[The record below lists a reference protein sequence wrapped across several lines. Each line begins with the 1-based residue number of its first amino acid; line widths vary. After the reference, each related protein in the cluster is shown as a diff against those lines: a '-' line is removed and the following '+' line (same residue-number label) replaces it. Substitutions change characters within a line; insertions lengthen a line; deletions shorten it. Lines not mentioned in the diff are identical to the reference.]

1 MTNLISRTYLVGGY
15 VRDQLLGIASHDKDY
30 VVVGSTPNEMIA
42 QGFEQVGADFP
53 VFLHPETKEEYAL
66 ARTERKCGVGYKG
79 FTCDFNPNIA
89 IETDL
94 VRRDLTINAIALDPD
109 TGKMIDPCYGQR
121 DINSRILRHC
131 SNSFRDDP
139 LRVLRIA
146 RFAAKFYS
154 FGFHIANETMELMR
168 EMVQSG
174 ELDHLTPERI
184 WGETVKALG
193 TQNPEQY
200 FYTLLNCG
208 ALRIIMPELSN
219 LYNVPQPVEHHPE
232 VDTFIHVMM
241 CLEQA
246 VKMELSTR
254 AMFAVLVHDL
264 GKGITPQEEWPHH
277 KGHEGFGV
285 PLVEAFCDRL
295 RVPNQYRWMGVKAC
309 EYHLNV
315 HKIMELNHKTLVT
328 KLIELGAIQN
338 HQRFTELLKVCEADS
353 RGRFG
358 LENRAYPQADYA
370 LKASYVLLGL
380 TYKDLA
386 DKYNGDKLVE
396 AIRKRR
402 YAAMAQFKQIY
413 TGI

>member
-1 MTNLISRTYLVGGY
+1 MSKTYLVGGAC
-15 VRDQLLGIASHDKDY
+15 RDQLLGIASHDKDY
-30 VVVGSTPNEMIA
+30 VVVGSTPDEMLA
-42 QGFEQVGADFP
+42 QGFEQVGSGFP
-53 VFLHPETKEEYAL
+53 VFLHPQTKDEYAL

-79 FTCDFNPNIA
+79 FVCDFNP
-89 IETDL
+89 ETTLAMDQN
-94 VRRDLTINAIALDPD
+94 RRDLSINSIAQDLE
-109 TGKMIDPCYGQR
+109 TGQLIDPCGGIQ
-121 DINSRILRHC
+121 DIKDRILRHC
-131 SNSFRDDP
+131 SEAFRDDP

-154 FGFHIANETMELMR
+154 FGFHIANETMDLMR
-168 EMVQSG
+168 EMVKSG

-184 WGETVKALG
+184 WDETVKALR

-338 HQRFTELLKVCEADS
+338 HQRFVELLKVCEADS
-353 RGRFG
+353 RGRLG
-358 LENRAYPQADYA
+358 LENRAYPQSDYA

-386 DKYNGDKLVE
+386 DKYTGDKLVE